1 MLGRMAKQLS
11 FPIPNAAFR
20 KTSIPPFA
28 MGPYMALQYWP
39 YRSTT
44 HTAPLTLRVFCD
56 AGKSRL
62 LRKIA
67 TCQIQGFPFLG
78 QLVLELLL
86 PMKLHLWVGIR
97 ALRHFLFPLARNLT
111 GMVFKLQSILASDD
125 FVELFASICLRFII
139 ILPTPISADDK
150 LRWALSNPPA
160 IHATRGE
167 QGSALRVE
175 AVELYRLVNSCIR
188 SRRPHYPFRMTHS

>member
-1 MLGRMAKQLS
+1 M
-11 FPIPNAAFR
+11 FR
-20 KTSIPPFA
+20 
-28 MGPYMALQYWP
+28 
-39 YRSTT
+39 
-44 HTAPLTLRVFCD
+44 D

-111 GMVFKLQSILASDD
+111 GMVFKLQSTLASDD
-125 FVELFASICLRFII
+125 FVELFASICLRFIMI
-139 ILPTPISADDK
+139 FGHK
-150 LRWALSNPPA
+150 K
-160 IHATRGE
+160 
-167 QGSALRVE
+167 
-175 AVELYRLVNSCIR
+175 Y
-188 SRRPHYPFRMTHS
+188 